1 MSNVRPQ
8 PVRVLTVHGLMVE
21 VTWKRVKRLSLTVT
35 PFSQIRVSCPP
46 HTRESEVIAFVTSR
60 EDWIRAALTRQASRS
75 ANTRALLADGDTQR
89 IWGVSTPLVLEPGT
103 STRARLAGNTL
114 VISVTSST
122 CGNDETA
129 VQARRAAL
137 RALLAGELRAA
148 LPDVIEKCEV
158 VVGRH
163 ASLWRVRY
171 MTSRWGSCNTR
182 TGAITINS
190 ALATESPRCLEGV
203 VTHELCH
210 LWDRRHDARFHSLM
224 DGFFPDWREARAE
237 LRANPPLLR

>member
-1 MSNVRPQ
+1 MSNASPQ
-8 PVRVLTVHGLMVE
+8 PVRVLTVHGLKVE
-21 VTWKRVKRLSLTVT
+21 VTWKSVKRLSLTVT
-35 PFSQIRVSCPP
+35 SSSRIRVSCPSR
-46 HTRESEVIAFVTSR
+46 TREGEVIAFVTSR
-60 EDWIRAALTRQASRS
+60 EGWIQAALERQSSRS
-75 ANTRALLADGDTQR
+75 ADTRSLLANGDTQR

-114 VISVTSST
+114 VISVTFST

-137 RALLAGELRAA
+137 RALLAEELRSA
-148 LPDVIEKCEV
+148 LPDVVEKCEA

-224 DGFFPDWREARAE
+224 DDFFPDWREARAE

>member
-8 PVRVLTVHGLMVE
+8 PVHVLTVHGLKVE

-35 PFSQIRVSCPP
+35 PSSQVRVSCPP
-46 HTRESEVIAFVTSR
+46 RTREGEVIAFVASR
-60 EDWIRAALTRQASRS
+60 EGWIRAALERQASR
-75 ANTRALLADGDTQR
+75 AADTRSRLTGGDAQR
-89 IWGVSTPLVLEPGT
+89 IWGVPTPLLLEPGT
-103 STRARLAGNTL
+103 STKARLVGNTL
-114 VISVTSST
+114 VISVTSTT
-122 CGNDETA
+122 CGDDEAA

-137 RALLAGELRAA
+137 RALLAEELRAA
-148 LPDVIEKCEV
+148 LPDVVEKCER
-158 VVGRH
+158 VVGKH
-163 ASLWRVRY
+163 ATLWRVRY

-224 DGFFPDWREARAE
+224 DGFFPGWREARAE